1 MSYIRECIIGFKK
14 RGLHIGILWV
24 WLFIEGKIVPYP
36 SLSLIIPRSLAFL
49 IGQVSVLLIKIWNSR
64 GGTDLGDK

>member
-1 MSYIRECIIGFKK
+1 MSYIREFIIGFKK

-36 SLSLIIPRSLAFL
+36 SDDSQISGFPDWTS
-49 IGQVSVLLIKIWNSR
+49 VSAINQDMK
-64 GGTDLGDK
+64 